1 MVNPATRF
9 DLLSGIASAASAL
22 GIAVRPDGDNA
33 LAGEKEAIK
42 AKWFLGGNKSVYRF
56 SCRLDEPSLTATFRE
71 SIFDKSWGIAP
82 PTLKVESYS
91 QRGTTVSS
99 SRREKSSSC
108 ESPACARRRP
118 EDCAL
123 SASVSRPAST
133 QARSIGACVR
143 VSNSR

>member
-22 GIAVRPDGDNA
+22 GIAVRPDGDNGI
-33 LAGEKEAIK
+33 AGEKEAIK

-99 SRREKSSSC
+99 SRREKSVGGGGDLAFGQWR
-108 ESPACARRRP
+108 EACA
-118 EDCAL
+118 AL
-123 SASVSRPAST
+123 VA
-133 QARSIGACVR
+133 QAGWNFHHEPMGIP
-143 VSNSR
+143 